1 MGHVLFS
8 LIGFKRVLGFG
19 IFSDGFRGPSE
30 ELLWRA
36 SDASRLAHVS
46 EALEIPE
53 EGEKVVQKLLTQ
65 GDVATKQDKAA
76 AHGVVETAQL
86 GASRASARAGLL
98 AMTAANGRTVR
109 LVRLVPREEPGI
121 PTGEALLE
129 AQVDSGIASSASS
142 SPQGAPPLLRPSIAD
157 GKGILEKYCEV
168 AQSCFG
174 TDGAETFEL
183 LKALFDCRGKRA
195 VMHRLSAWLARV
207 NRRTV
212 AKHLHTSAA
221 EERTMRLL
229 SGAAPFNPR
238 GLEAAFHHLTA
249 NSPRQAL
256 RALQQAGGG
265 GPHFD
270 RLAAILAACG
280 GSAVPGREQRHW
292 LRRQVEEWRRQRVP
306 DLMGPGL
313 WRLYRLLASD
323 MQVACDALDWR
334 TAFGVFLWYGQTVD
348 EEAGEDVG
356 DCEHALERLV
366 QAFVNVKQVRSS
378 RIRPVPE
385 YALEASCEQRMQHC
399 GPDLHFTASKD
410 EPVSLQ
416 FKAIQVAGSI
426 GTGAYDVSHFDY
438 MTHSKSPQ
446 DVALSWHFVVVL
458 LMLLGEGVG
467 AIHADSSSFQ
477 RLTQQYAQLLEQ
489 QGKDEWAVYVAHF
502 VSDHRARAAMIRR
515 LLISQ
520 AKAAQWDFGKEATL
534 PWPSLPSGWLWHAR
548 ALACEQVLDW
558 CGALTCWQQ
567 CGGEE
572 ARAVTLACGYLLG
585 PALLGHA
592 SSPYKRGAV
601 DAIQLSPMNPAARWL
616 HRSLEDLSTAMGSN
630 DILWADVGRESLGVL
645 RRWAQEGP
653 ARFDPATLVHLH
665 WRCER
670 LRQGMLGLPC

>member
-1 MGHVLFS
+1 
-8 LIGFKRVLGFG
+8 
-19 IFSDGFRGPSE
+19 
-30 ELLWRA
+30 
-36 SDASRLAHVS
+36 
-46 EALEIPE
+46 
-53 EGEKVVQKLLTQ
+53 
-65 GDVATKQDKAA
+65 
-76 AHGVVETAQL
+76 
-86 GASRASARAGLL
+86 
-98 AMTAANGRTVR
+98 
-109 LVRLVPREEPGI
+109 
-121 PTGEALLE
+121 
-129 AQVDSGIASSASS
+129 
-142 SPQGAPPLLRPSIAD
+142 
-157 GKGILEKYCEV
+157 
-168 AQSCFG
+168 
-174 TDGAETFEL
+174 
-183 LKALFDCRGKRA
+183 
-195 VMHRLSAWLARV
+195 
-207 NRRTV
+207 
-212 AKHLHTSAA
+212 
-221 EERTMRLL
+221 MRLL
-229 SGAAPFNPR
+229 SGATPIDPH

-256 RALQQAGGG
+256 HALRKAGGG

-280 GSAVPGREQRHW
+280 GSAVPGREQRRW
-292 LRRQVEEWRRQRVP
+292 LRQQVEEWKRQRVP

-313 WRLYRLLASD
+313 WRLYRLLAGD
-323 MQVACDALDWR
+323 VQVACDALDWR
-334 TAFGVFLWYGQTVD
+334 TAFGVFLWYGQTV
-348 EEAGEDVG
+348 EETVEDVG
-356 DCEHALERLV
+356 DCEHALERVV
-366 QAFVNVKQVRSS
+366 QAFVDMKQVRSS
-378 RIRPVPE
+378 RIRPVPA
-385 YALEASCEQRMQHC
+385 YALEACCCLVYLYTPLYFFKIPFKGFYRVPQSLASNSKVASCEQRIQHS
-399 GPDLHFTASKD
+399 GPDLRFAASKD

-416 FKAIQVAGSI
+416 FKAIQVAGSM
-426 GTGAYDVSHFDY
+426 GTGAYDASHFDY
-438 MTHSKSPQ
+438 MTHSESPQ

-458 LMLLGEGVG
+458 LMLLGEGAG
-467 AIHADSSSFQ
+467 TTHASSSSFQ
-477 RLTQQYAQLLEQ
+477 SLTQQYAQLLEQ

-502 VSDHRARAAMIRR
+502 VRDHRARAARIRR

-601 DAIQLSPMNPAARWL
+601 DSIQLSPMNPAARWL

-630 DILWADVGRESLGVL
+630 DVLWADVGRESLGVL
-645 RRWAQEGP
+645 RRWEQEGS